1 MNAFTKM
8 RKKRGYSQESVAAAI
23 GVERSTIAKW
33 ETGIAKPRIDN
44 LLALSELYKCG
55 VNELLATSQ
64 DEETDLTSEEA
75 I

>member
-64 DEETDLTSEEA
+64 EDDTDLTSEEA
-75 I
+75 M

>member
-8 RKKRGYSQESVAAAI
+8 RKKRGYSQESVAEAI

-64 DEETDLTSEEA
+64 DDGPINESEEA
-75 I
+75 V

>member
-8 RKKRGYSQESVAAAI
+8 RKRRGYSQESVAAAI

-44 LLALSELYKCG
+44 LLALSDLYKCG
-55 VNELLATSQ
+55 VDELLSTSQ
-64 DEETDLTSEEA
+64 DADVQMTNEEA
-75 I
+75 V

>member
-1 MNAFTKM
+1 MNSFAKV

-55 VNELLATSQ
+55 VNELLDTSQ
-64 DEETDLTSEEA
+64 ENESINEAEEA
-75 I
+75 V

>member
-8 RKKRGYSQESVAAAI
+8 RKKRGFSQESVAAAI

-44 LLALSELYKCG
+44 LLALSELYQCG
-55 VNELLATSQ
+55 VNELLATSR
-64 DEETDLTSEEA
+64 EEESKMTSEEA
-75 I
+75 V

>member
-1 MNAFTKM
+1 MNSFAKM

-55 VNELLATSQ
+55 VNELLDTSQ
-64 DEETDLTSEEA
+64 ENESINEAEEA
-75 I
+75 V